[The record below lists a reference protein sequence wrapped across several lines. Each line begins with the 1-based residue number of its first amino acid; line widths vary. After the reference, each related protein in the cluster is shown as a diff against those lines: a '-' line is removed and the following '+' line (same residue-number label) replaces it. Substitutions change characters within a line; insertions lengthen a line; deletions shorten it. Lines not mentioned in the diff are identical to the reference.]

1 MSKTRNSLLL
11 ITLLLVSRLASA
23 YPIFYK
29 CGPGDR
35 LDDSFAGPELLEKVQ
50 AMLSKA
56 RNDGEFD
63 AMARQL
69 CQGAQE
75 CVFELERMKKL
86 IGDTQD
92 VGTALLNN
100 LQRMKTQNLAQSI
113 NEDSYQDIKSYVDA
127 AYTINACHEIKK
139 TWSADLWTAENGDDF
154 AVYYPK
160 YSNYMYASGCFGRSN
175 AAECVGNKISTYKDK
190 IKSALLM
197 GMDPYLAIAL
207 VWMEGGTREG
217 LDYLYL
223 DPIGKF
229 GSMGCTST
237 PVNSTNAGDLTLDS
251 FGTFYDVHPSVRNNP
266 ALTTKLERFLKAKG
280 APPAAGESYFCRR
293 INDDLG
299 VVYNEPQ
306 PDSCCLKVPFK
317 GDSINTELVEEA
329 LVFEQAR
336 KNYQTRFRGMEDPA
350 FRVQR
355 FNGYSRLMGAAE
367 PVEAFRAGVNHYN
380 DPAYG
385 YQAMDF
391 LVNSILTNPVIHQM
405 VENAEKEVEDILG
418 RKADWRSIMCVE
430 HPGGGTFM
438 MDSTYYFNKH
448 RNTKRLEEAA
458 ERWFKDGALTGAE
471 QRLLDLE
478 INTLYSRGIMN
489 DDDLNATQ
497 QELYNNYFT
506 NHYPNRSTVGSASV
520 NQSTY
525 TWEDLSDADLR
536 RIGRKTIGR

>member
-1 MSKTRNSLLL
+1 MLKTHNSLLL
-11 ITLLLVSRLASA
+11 ITLLLVTRLVNA

-35 LDDSFAGPELLEKVQ
+35 LDDTFAGPELLEKVQ
-50 AMLSKA
+50 SMLSQAKS
-56 RNDGEFD
+56 NGEFEQ
-63 AMARQL
+63 MAQQL
-69 CQGAQE
+69 CLGAQE
-75 CVFELERMKKL
+75 CVLELERMKKL
-86 IGDTQD
+86 ISDTQEI
-92 VGTALLNN
+92 GTALLNN
-100 LQRMKTQNLAQSI
+100 LQRMKTQNFAQSI
-113 NEDSYQDIKSYVDA
+113 NESSYQDIKAYVDA

-139 TWSADLWTAENGDDF
+139 TWSTDLWTSDNGDNF

-160 YSNYMYASGCFGRSN
+160 YSNYMYASGCLGRSN
-175 AAECVGNKISTYKDK
+175 SAACLGNRISSYKDK

-207 VWMEGGTREG
+207 VWMEGGTAEG
-217 LDYLYL
+217 LNYLYL

-237 PVNSTNAGDLTLDS
+237 PIRSTNASEMTLDS
-251 FGTFYDVHPSVRNNP
+251 YGTFYNVHSMVKSNP
-266 ALTTKLERFLKAKG
+266 ALTNKLKNFLNAKG
-280 APPAAGESYFCRR
+280 VPPSEGESYFCRR

-299 VVYNEPQ
+299 VIYNEPQ
-306 PDSCCLKVPFK
+306 SDSCCLKMPFK
-317 GDSINTELVEEA
+317 GDTVNANLVEEA

-367 PVEAFRAGVNHYN
+367 PIEAFRSGVNHYI

-391 LVNSILTNPVIHQM
+391 LLNSIVTNPVIRQM
-405 VENAEKEVEDILG
+405 VEGAEKEVEDILG
-418 RKADWRSIMCVE
+418 RKAEWRSIMCVE

-438 MDSTYYFNKH
+438 MDSSYYFDKH
-448 RNTKRLEEAA
+448 KNSKRLEEAA
-458 ERWFKDGALTGAE
+458 KRWSLDRALTDAE
-471 QRLLDLE
+471 YNILNIE
-478 INTLYSRGIMN
+478 INTLYSRGLMN

-497 QELYNNYFT
+497 EEIFDNYFK
-506 NHYPNRSTVGSASV
+506 NHYPNRSTVGSASI
-520 NQSTY
+520 NQSPY